1 MPPPRPSELVRAG
14 LVRRVLDRMG
24 YTVLEA
30 EHGPQALEIMAAR
43 TEPVDLL
50 LTDVIMPGMSGREL
64 ADQLQ
69 RSHPGIK
76 VLFMSGYT
84 DEAISQH
91 GVLVSGVAFL
101 EKPFTPDILLRR
113 VREVLGVPAAARR

>member
-1 MPPPRPSELVRAG
+1 
-14 LVRRVLDRMG
+14 
-24 YTVLEA
+24 VLEA
-30 EHGPQALEIMAAR
+30 EHGAQALEIMAAR
-43 TEPVDLL
+43 SEPVDLL
-50 LTDVIMPGMSGREL
+50 LTDVIMPGISGREL

-84 DEAISQH
+84 DEAISHH

-101 EKPFTPDILLRR
+101 EKPFTPDILLRK
-113 VREVLGVPAAARR
+113 VREILGLAGEARSAGRTGTASAGTKSSKVI